1 MSGRVWRCSPGWMLP
16 CRHGTLG
23 SVPRFEPFV
32 GLRYDT
38 AKVPLEK
45 VVAPPYDVMSE
56 EERQRYAD
64 RHDRN
69 IVRVDVPV
77 ESEGPGRYQEAATAL
92 AHWRAEGTIVDDP
105 QPSYTLYRMV
115 FTDEAGR
122 RRETVGVIG
131 ALEVVVTGAGGDGG
145 VLPHERT
152 TPKASTD
159 RLDLTRATQANL
171 SPIWGLSLATGLTEL
186 LLAPGVPLGS
196 VVDDDGVVHR
206 VERVDDPARVAAI
219 EAAVA
224 ARPVLIADGHHR
236 YGVSQAYQAE
246 RRADAGGAAGPYDL
260 TLAYIGE
267 LVEDQLSVEP
277 IHRLLDGL
285 PADRSWPD
293 VLAPWFDAEP
303 GGPATAALVAS
314 LVEREAVALVEPGGT
329 ATLLHPRAEAFA
341 GERDLDSVRLERAL
355 EGVPHVVRYQHGVG
369 NVLAALER
377 GEAQA
382 AVLIRPV
389 GVREIERTAHE
400 GLLMPPKST
409 FFTPK
414 LRTGLVLRSMAG

>member
-1 MSGRVWRCSPGWMLP
+1 
-16 CRHGTLG
+16 
-23 SVPRFEPFV
+23 VPRFEPFV

-38 AKVPLEK
+38 PAVPLEK
-45 VVAPPYDVMSE
+45 VVAPPYDVMDE
-56 EERQRYAD
+56 DERQHYAE
-64 RHDRN
+64 RHDHN
-69 IVRVDVPV
+69 IVRVDVPL
-77 ESEGPGRYQEAATAL
+77 ESEGPGRYHEAAATL
-92 AHWRAEGTIVDDP
+92 ARWRGEGTIVEDP
-105 QPSYTLYRMV
+105 RPSFTLYRMS

-122 RRETVGVIG
+122 RRETVGVVG
-131 ALEVVVTGAGGDGG
+131 ALEVVPVGSTGGGG

-159 RLDLTRATQANL
+159 RLDLMRATQANL
-171 SPIWGLSLATGLTEL
+171 SPIWGLSLAGGLTDLLGEPGEL
-186 LLAPGVPLGS
+186 LGT

-206 VERVDDPARVAAI
+206 VERVHDPDRLAAI
-219 EAAVA
+219 EAAVSG
-224 ARPVLIADGHHR
+224 RPVLIADGHHR
-236 YGVSQAYQAE
+236 YGVAQTYQAE
-246 RRADAGGAAGPYDL
+246 RRTEDGDAGGPYDL
-260 TLAYIGE
+260 TLAYVGE

-285 PADRSWPD
+285 PADRSWPE

-303 GGPATAALVAS
+303 GGPATAALAAS
-314 LVEREAVALVEPGGT
+314 LVERNAVALVEPGGT
-329 ATLLHPRAEAFA
+329 ATLLHPRADAFA
-341 GERDLDSVRLERAL
+341 GERDLDSVRLERAVD
-355 EGVPHVVRYQHGVG
+355 GVPHVLRYQHGVG

-389 GVREIERTAHE
+389 SVREIERTARE

-414 LRTGLVLRSMAG
+414 LRTGLVLRSVA

>member
-1 MSGRVWRCSPGWMLP
+1 M
-16 CRHGTLG
+16 
-23 SVPRFEPFV
+23 
-32 GLRYDT
+32 
-38 AKVPLEK
+38 A
-45 VVAPPYDVMSE
+45 
-56 EERQRYAD
+56 
-64 RHDRN
+64 
-69 IVRVDVPV
+69 
-77 ESEGPGRYQEAATAL
+77 
-92 AHWRAEGTIVDDP
+92 
-105 QPSYTLYRMV
+105 

-122 RRETVGVIG
+122 RRESVGVIG
-131 ALEVVVTGAGGDGG
+131 GLEVVAAGVDGRGG
-145 VLPHERT
+145 VLPHEHT

-159 RLDLTRATQANL
+159 RLDLTRATEANL

-186 LLAPGVPLGS
+186 LHAPGEPLGS
-196 VVDDDGVVHR
+196 IVDEDGVVHR
-206 VERVDDPARVAAI
+206 VERVDEPARLAAI

-224 ARPVLIADGHHR
+224 GRPVLIADGHHR

-246 RRADAGGAAGPYDL
+246 RRAAAGGAAGPYDL
-260 TLAYIGE
+260 TLAYVGE

-303 GGPATAALVAS
+303 GGPATAALAAS
-314 LVEREAVALVEPGGT
+314 LVERDAVALVEPGGT
-329 ATLLHPRAEAFA
+329 ATLLHPRADAFA
-341 GERDLDSVRLERAL
+341 GERDLDSVRLERAV
-355 EGVPHVVRYQHGVG
+355 EGVPHVLRYQHGVG
-369 NVLAALER
+369 NVLAALDR

-389 GVREIERTAHE
+389 SVREIERTAHE

-414 LRTGLVLRSMAG
+414 LRTGLVLRSMAGLTPERASARSSLRPPRSCPRTTHSAVASADMNVVGGRYPTDQVPLDRSSALSSPGPLRSAAAISCWLMPVP

>member
-1 MSGRVWRCSPGWMLP
+1 MLP
-16 CRHGTLG
+16 CRHDTLG

-77 ESEGPGRYQEAATAL
+77 ESEGPGRYREAATAL

-131 ALEVVVTGAGGDGG
+131 ALEVVATGAGGDGS

-159 RLDLTRATQANL
+159 RLDLTRATQCNL

-186 LLAPGVPLGS
+186 LLGPGEPLGS
-196 VVDDDGVVHR
+196 IVDDDGVVHR

-246 RRADAGGAAGPYDL
+246 RRADAGGASGPYDL
-260 TLAYIGE
+260 TLAYVGA

-314 LVEREAVALVEPGGT
+314 LVEREAVALVEPSGT
-329 ATLLHPRAEAFA
+329 ATLLHPRADAFA

-389 GVREIERTAHE
+389 SVREIERTAHE

-414 LRTGLVLRSMAG
+414 LRTGLVLRSMAR

>member
-1 MSGRVWRCSPGWMLP
+1 
-16 CRHGTLG
+16 
-23 SVPRFEPFV
+23 VPRFEPFV

-131 ALEVVVTGAGGDGG
+131 ALEVVATGAGGDGG

-159 RLDLTRATQANL
+159 RLDLTRATEANL
-171 SPIWGLSLATGLTEL
+171 SPIWGLSLAIGLTEL
-186 LLAPGVPLGS
+186 LLVPGEPLGS

-246 RRADAGGAAGPYDL
+246 RRAEAGDAAGPYDL
-260 TLAYIGE
+260 TLAYVGE
-267 LVEDQLSVEP
+267 LAEDQLSVEP

-303 GGPATAALVAS
+303 GGPATAALAAS
-314 LVEREAVALVEPGGT
+314 LVEREAIALVEPGGT
-329 ATLLHPRAEAFA
+329 ATLLHPRADAFA

-369 NVLAALER
+369 HVLAALER

-389 GVREIERTAHE
+389 SVPEIERTAHE

>member
-1 MSGRVWRCSPGWMLP
+1 MLP

-38 AKVPLEK
+38 TKVPLEK
-45 VVAPPYDVMSE
+45 VVAPPYDVMDE

-69 IVRVDVPV
+69 IVRVDVPL
-77 ESEGPGRYQEAATAL
+77 ESEGPGRYHEAAAAL
-92 AHWRAEGTIVDDP
+92 AHWRSEGTIVDDP
-105 QPSYTLYRMV
+105 RPSFTLYRMA

-122 RRETVGVIG
+122 RRDTVGVIG
-131 ALEVVVTGAGGDGG
+131 GLEVVAAGATGADDGAG

-186 LLAPGVPLGS
+186 LLAPGEPLGS
-196 VVDDDGVVHR
+196 VVDEDGVVHR
-206 VERVDDPARVAAI
+206 VERVDDPARLAAI
-219 EAAVA
+219 GAAVGG
-224 ARPVLIADGHHR
+224 RPVLIADGHHR
-236 YGVSQAYQAE
+236 YGVSQSYQAE

-260 TLAYIGE
+260 TLAYVGE
-267 LVEDQLSVEP
+267 LVADQLSVEP

-293 VLAPWFDAEP
+293 VLAPWFDDEP
-303 GGPATAALVAS
+303 GGPATAALAAS
-314 LVEREAVALVEPGGT
+314 LVERDAVALVEPGGT
-329 ATLLHPRAEAFA
+329 ATLLHPRADAFA
-341 GERDLDSVRLERAL
+341 GERDLDSVRLERAV
-355 EGVPHVVRYQHGVG
+355 EGVPHVLRYQHGVG

-389 GVREIERTAHE
+389 SVREIERTAHE

-414 LRTGLVLRSMAG
+414 LRSGLVLRSMAG

>member
-1 MSGRVWRCSPGWMLP
+1 MLP
-16 CRHGTLG
+16 CRHATLDA
-23 SVPRFEPFV
+23 VPRFEPFV
-32 GLRYDT
+32 GLRYD
-38 AKVPLEK
+38 AARVPLEK
-45 VVAPPYDVMSE
+45 VVAPPYDVMTE
-56 EERQRYAD
+56 DERQALAD

-69 IVRVDVPV
+69 IVRIDVPL
-77 ESEGPGRYQEAATAL
+77 ESEGPGRYQEAADAL
-92 AHWRAEGTIVDDP
+92 AHWRAEGTIVADRR
-105 QPSYTLYRMV
+105 PSFTLYRMA

-131 ALEVVVTGAGGDGG
+131 ALEVVGPDSG

-171 SPIWGLSLATGLTEL
+171 SPIWGLSLTPGLTDL
-186 LLAPGVPLGS
+186 LRPPGEPLGS
-196 VVDDDGVVHR
+196 VIDDDGVVHQ
-206 VERVDDPARVAAI
+206 VERIDDPARLAAI
-219 EAAVA
+219 AAAVGSE
-224 ARPVLIADGHHR
+224 PMLLADGHHR
-236 YGVSQAYQAE
+236 YGVSQAYQRE
-246 RRADAGGAAGPYDL
+246 RRAEAGDAAGPYDL
-260 TLAYIGE
+260 TLCYVGE

-293 VLAPWFDAEP
+293 VLAPWFDTEP
-303 GGPATAALVAS
+303 GGPATAALAAS
-314 LVEREAVALVEPGGT
+314 LVERKAMAYVERDGT
-329 ATLLHPRAEAFA
+329 ATLLRPRGDAFA
-341 GERDLDSVRLERAL
+341 GERDLDSVRLERAV
-355 EGVPHVVRYQHGVG
+355 EEVPHVLRYQHGVG
-369 NVLAALER
+369 NVLAALQR

-382 AVLIRPV
+382 AVLLRPV
-389 GVREIERTAHE
+389 SVGEIERTAHE

>member
-1 MSGRVWRCSPGWMLP
+1 MLS

-69 IVRVDVPV
+69 IVRVDVPL

-92 AHWRAEGTIVDDP
+92 AHWRSEGTIVDDP
-105 QPSYTLYRMV
+105 RPSFTLYRMA

-122 RRETVGVIG
+122 RRRTVGVIG
-131 ALEVVVTGAGGDGG
+131 GLEVVPTGVDGDEG

-159 RLDLTRATQANL
+159 RLDLTRATEANL
-171 SPIWGLSLATGLTEL
+171 SPIWGLSLAPGLTEL
-186 LLAPGVPLGS
+186 LLGPGEPHGS
-196 VVDDDGVVHR
+196 VVDDDGVTHR
-206 VERVDDPARVAAI
+206 VERVDDPARLAAI
-219 EAAVA
+219 EAAVGS
-224 ARPVLIADGHHR
+224 RPVLIADGHHR

-260 TLAYIGE
+260 TLAYVGE

-285 PADRSWPD
+285 PADRSWPE
-293 VLAPWFDAEP
+293 VLAPWFDTEP
-303 GGPATAALVAS
+303 GGPATAALAAS
-314 LVEREAVALVEPGGT
+314 LVERDALALVEPGGT
-329 ATLLHPRAEAFA
+329 ATLLHPRAEAFGA
-341 GERDLDSVRLERAL
+341 ERDLDSVRLERAVD
-355 EGVPHVVRYQHGVG
+355 GVPHVLRYQHGVG

-389 GVREIERTAHE
+389 SVREIERTAHE

-414 LRTGLVLRSMAG
+414 LRTGLVLRSMAP

>member
-1 MSGRVWRCSPGWMLP
+1 M
-16 CRHGTLG
+16 
-23 SVPRFEPFV
+23 PRFEPFV

-38 AKVPLEK
+38 TKVPLEK

-56 EERQRYAD
+56 EERQHYAD
-64 RHDRN
+64 RNDRN
-69 IVRVDVPV
+69 IVRVDVPL
-77 ESEGPGRYQEAATAL
+77 ESEGPGRYQEAAASL

-105 QPSYTLYRMV
+105 RPSYTLYRMA

-122 RRETVGVIG
+122 RRESVGVIG
-131 ALEVVVTGAGGDGG
+131 GLEVVAAGVDGRGG

-159 RLDLTRATQANL
+159 RLDLTRATEANL

-186 LLAPGVPLGS
+186 LHAPGEPLGS
-196 VVDDDGVVHR
+196 IVDEDGVVHR
-206 VERVDDPARVAAI
+206 VERVDEPARLAAI

-224 ARPVLIADGHHR
+224 GRPVLIADGHHR
-236 YGVSQAYQAE
+236 YGVSQVYQAE
-246 RRADAGGAAGPYDL
+246 RRAAAGGAAGPYDL
-260 TLAYIGE
+260 TLAYVGE

-303 GGPATAALVAS
+303 GGPATAALAAS
-314 LVEREAVALVEPGGT
+314 LVERDAIALVEPGGT
-329 ATLLHPRAEAFA
+329 ATLLHPRADAFA
-341 GERDLDSVRLERAL
+341 GERDLDSVRLERAV
-355 EGVPHVVRYQHGVG
+355 EGVPHVLRYQHGVG
-369 NVLAALER
+369 NVLGVLDR

-389 GVREIERTAHE
+389 SVREIERTAHE

-414 LRTGLVLRSMAG
+414 LRTGLVLRSMAA